1 MNKAFILAGRI
12 CLPAVLLAATALPVL
27 GNDRDER
34 DRDRHDSIDGRY
46 ADSLIERGKQIVPP
60 GVHLNLAGKNRS
72 MVWLGSY
79 VVNTSGCIDCHS
91 HPTYLPDGDPFRG
104 EQEVI
109 NSAQYLSGGRQFG
122 PTLTAPNL
130 TPNAAGLPAGLTLHQ
145 FIKTLRTG
153 HNPNDPPGEILQV
166 MPWPT
171 FGKKT
176 DTDLAAIYEYLKAIP
191 SLPDNPNPGP

>member
-1 MNKAFILAGRI
+1 MNKAFIIGRI
-12 CLPAVLLAATALPVL
+12 CMPVVLLATALSVSA
-27 GNDRDER
+27 NDRD
-34 DRDRHDSIDGRY
+34 DRDHHDSRDGRY

-60 GVHLNLAGKNRS
+60 GVRLDLAGKNRP

-79 VVNTSGCIDCHS
+79 IVNTSGCIDCHS
-91 HPTYLPDGDPFRG
+91 HPTYLPGGDPFRG
-104 EQEVI
+104 EPEVI

-122 PTLTAPNL
+122 PITAPNL

-145 FIKTLRTG
+145 FIKTMRTG

-176 DTDLAAIYEYLKAIP
+176 DTDLAAIYQYLRAIP